1 MEQAIQRLLERGTK
15 GLIFDMDGT
24 LVHNMHFHRQAWYA
38 FLEKHGIDV
47 VDEDFDRKN
56 AGTILEI
63 VPRFFEGVTD
73 TAEIMRL
80 GMEKEALYREIYRP
94 HVNPLPGLREFLE
107 AARKGGL
114 KLALATAAD
123 QGNIDFTLEELGI
136 TGHFDAIT
144 GSEEVKKGKPDPEV
158 FLISARKL
166 GFGPAECIVFEDS
179 HVGIQAGL
187 AAGMEVIAMATTHT
201 RAELNER
208 PLLAILEDY
217 NAIRRAE
224 LKRPS

>member
-1 MEQAIQRLLERGTK
+1 MEHVIKRLLDRGTK

-38 FLEKHGIDV
+38 FLERHGIDV

-56 AGTILEI
+56 AGTIVEI
-63 VPRFFEGVTD
+63 VPRFFEGLTD
-73 TAEIMRL
+73 HAEIMRL

-94 HVNPLPGLREFLE
+94 HVHPLPGLRNFLE
-107 AARKGGL
+107 AARNGGL

-136 TGHFDAIT
+136 VSHFDAIT
-144 GSEEVKKGKPDPEV
+144 GSEEVSKGKPDPEV
-158 FLISARKL
+158 FLVSARKL
-166 GFGPAECIVFEDS
+166 GLSPSECIVFEDS

-187 AAGMEVIAMATTHT
+187 AAGMDVIGMATTHT
-201 RAELNER
+201 RAELKER
-208 PLLAILEDY
+208 PLLAILDDY
-217 NAIRRAE
+217 DSIRDID
-224 LKRPS
+224 LKKPS

>member
-1 MEQAIQRLLERGTK
+1 MEQAIHGLVARGTK

-38 FLEKHGIDV
+38 FLQKHGIDIN
-47 VDEDFDRKN
+47 DEDFDRKN
-56 AGTILEI
+56 AGTIVEI

-73 TAEIMRL
+73 HAEIMRL

-94 HVNPLPGLREFLE
+94 HVQALPGLRAFLE
-107 AARKGGL
+107 AARAGGL

-123 QGNIDFTLEELGI
+123 RGNIDFTLEELGI
-136 TGHFDAIT
+136 TDLFDAIT

-158 FLISARKL
+158 FLVSARKL
-166 GFGPAECIVFEDS
+166 GLTPAQCIVFEDS

-187 AAGMEVIAMATTHT
+187 SAGMEVIGMATTHT

-208 PLLAILEDY
+208 PLLAILDDY
-217 NAIRRAE
+217 KAIRNAD
-224 LKRPS
+224 LKKPS